1 MDVEIHPNAK
11 KHLTEKQVL
20 GAWLAVTECIRRE
33 SEDEPPRWL
42 ADWMA
47 SRRSE
52 CGTCCGRTY
61 SWMAQYSCLVSV
73 QKKFWQE
80 IERARQKGSMMGK
93 TYDRQ
98 WSGCNG

>member
-42 ADWMA
+42 AI
-47 SRRSE
+47 
-52 CGTCCGRTY
+52 G
-61 SWMAQYSCLVSV
+61 
-73 QKKFWQE
+73 
-80 IERARQKGSMMGK
+80 
-93 TYDRQ
+93 
-98 WSGCNG
+98 

>member
-33 SEDEPPRWL
+33 LEDEPPRWL
-42 ADWMA
+42 AIGWLPDGQ
-47 SRRSE
+47 SVE
-52 CGTCCGRTY
+52 
-61 SWMAQYSCLVSV
+61 LVAVELIRGWLIIHALPPV

-80 IERARQKGSMMGK
+80 IERARQRG
-93 TYDRQ
+93 R
-98 WSGCNG
+98 

>member
-20 GAWLAVTECIRRE
+20 GAWFAVTECIRRE

-42 ADWMA
+42 AIGWLIIHA
-47 SRRSE
+47 LSP
-52 CGTCCGRTY
+52 
-61 SWMAQYSCLVSV
+61 V

-80 IERARQKGSMMGK
+80 IERARQRG
-93 TYDRQ
+93 R
-98 WSGCNG
+98 